1 MNSAVEGISV
11 AVMEE
16 NINSDV
22 VPIFSISP
30 KTEGNNKASNVML
43 RDYEKKNTIIH
54 YAYWANF
61 ANFIEESLQ
70 GVKKTDNSADPG
82 FEIIN
87 STYGSRGVG

>member
-1 MNSAVEGISV
+1 M

-43 RDYEKKNTIIH
+43 RDYEKKYDNTLCILGKFREF
-54 YAYWANF
+54 Y
-61 ANFIEESLQ
+61 
-70 GVKKTDNSADPG
+70 
-82 FEIIN
+82 
-87 STYGSRGVG
+87 